1 MKRLTVIFKRQLSSY
16 LSNPTTYFGIAI
28 FLIANTVLGLHIGNF
43 LENTQENLHAFFQ
56 LHPWLYLFFI
66 PFISTLLW
74 ANEHKDDAFY
84 FTSTLPVSAFE
95 LTLGKFLAAWTLC
108 ALTILLNFPLII
120 TINYLGIAEYS
131 TMLAQFIGSWLLAGA
146 YLSFAC
152 LICVLAYNRLIIFTI
167 TLALLLAV
175 STLSL
180 VLDMLDHQAPIWVI
194 DSLISLNPQIRF
206 SAIDSGLLTL
216 HDTLYFISMIIAFLT
231 ATTLTLNFRKS

>member
-1 MKRLTVIFKRQLSSY
+1 MKRLPVIFKRQLSSY
-16 LSNPTTYFGIAI
+16 LSSPTTYLSIAT
-28 FLIANTVLGLHIGNF
+28 FLIANTVLGLFVGNF
-43 LENTQENLHAFFQ
+43 LEKTPENLHAFFQ
-56 LHPWLYLFFI
+56 FHPWLYLFFI
-66 PFISTLLW
+66 PIISTLLW
-74 ANEHKDDAFY
+74 ANEHKDDAFC
-84 FTSTLPVSAFE
+84 FTSTLPVSALE

-108 ALTILLNFPLII
+108 ALTILLNFPLVI
-120 TINYLGIAEYS
+120 TINYLGIADNS
-131 TMLAQFIGSWLLAGA
+131 TILAQSIGSWLLAGA